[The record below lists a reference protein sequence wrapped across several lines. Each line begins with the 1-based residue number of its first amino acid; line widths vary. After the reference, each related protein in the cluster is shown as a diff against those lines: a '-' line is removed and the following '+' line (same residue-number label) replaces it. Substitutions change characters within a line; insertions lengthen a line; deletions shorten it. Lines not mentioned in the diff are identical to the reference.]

1 MISNTV
7 KTDKQIKQI
16 RYCFINLILVLQVGN
31 RTGGTTPSKFKKK
44 SAENHT
50 KIWSCFVNFLSELKE
65 PPTED
70 TNICNTQQ

>member
-31 RTGGTTPSKFKKK
+31 RTGGTTPSKLKKK
-44 SAENHT
+44 KCGKSHQD
-50 KIWSCFVNFLSELKE
+50 LKLFCE
-65 PPTED
+65 FPFRAKGATYRGYE
-70 TNICNTQQ
+70 CM